1 MPTPDHLN
9 TIHRLREEIGRLA
22 GEQIEV
28 MKTSTFR
35 VLTTNESK
43 EYEKRRAKILE
54 LVEQLRLLE
63 EAA

>member
-1 MPTPDHLN
+1 MPAPDHLN

-22 GEQIEV
+22 GEQIEA
-28 MKTSTFR
+28 MKTATFR
-35 VLTTNESK
+35 VLTPDEDK
-43 EYEKRRAKILE
+43 EYEDRRAKILE